1 MQFYTIDLNLY
12 EKTSLSNF
20 YRKVSMVT
28 PIETKQGTVR
38 SWFDEENY
46 DDETRVHDIDMTDW
60 PGQTV
65 LAELVGLDRP
75 SASFG

>member
-1 MQFYTIDLNLY
+1 
-12 EKTSLSNF
+12 
-20 YRKVSMVT
+20 MVT